1 MKMPKA
7 ASTHHGVA
15 MLLLVTI
22 FILLSSCEA
31 QDSET
36 SIISCNEV
44 ISEAAPCASFLEED
58 RTEKP
63 SQSCCD
69 GVKKLS
75 DDAGT
80 QEDRTAICECL
91 KQVLAKI
98 KYDPKRVAMLPKLCQ
113 VSLTIPPIDQK
124 TDCSK

>member
-1 MKMPKA
+1 MPKA

-15 MLLLVTI
+15 MLLLVTT

-31 QDSET
+31 EDSET
-36 SIISCNEV
+36 STISCPKV
-44 ISEAAPCASFLEED
+44 ISETAPCASFLEED
-58 RTEKP
+58 GTEKP
-63 SQSCCD
+63 SQSCCE

-75 DDAGT
+75 DDAET

-91 KQVLAKI
+91 KQGLAMI
-98 KYDPKRVAMLPKLCQ
+98 GKYDPKRVAMLPKLCE